1 MKCRETASVG
11 QPNYSSP
18 AAHSKPSEE
27 RGRKIEEQKKRNPEN
42 REEEKQGERP
52 VTRNRR
58 KAGEQTEEIPR
69 NREASRRG
77 EKKTTNKNREGGFF
91 QTQNSNTGE
100 YNKQLDREKKQ
111 RTTQEHTTEP
121 KQSFGRSSITPP
133 YPKSESKLGD

>member
-1 MKCRETASVG
+1 MVSLIIRLQLHTPNHRKREGEKSR
-11 QPNYSSP
+11 S
-18 AAHSKPSEE
+18 
-27 RGRKIEEQKKRNPEN
+27 RKKRNPEN

-111 RTTQEHTTEP
+111 RTTQEHTTEL